1 MLYVHLPKFH
11 LHMLKINNVTKQYAE
26 KLALDNVSFEVPEKS
41 IFGLLGPN
49 GAGKTS
55 LIRIIT
61 RITAADEGEVY
72 INGELLNSKHVEI
85 VGYLPEERG
94 LYKKMSIIDQAMYF
108 AQLKGLSK
116 KEAKTVT
123 DHWFDKFDI
132 NSWRT
137 KKVEDLS
144 KGMQQKVQFILTV
157 LHKPKLIIL
166 DEPFTGFDPI
176 NAELIRK
183 EIIELRNG
191 GATVVLSTHRMESVE
206 KMCDH
211 IALINN
217 AKKVLDGKVK
227 EIQQSYKENKFE
239 AVTDSF
245 DATAIQGFEVIET
258 EPLEEGKQK
267 TIFGVVGEE
276 NNPNNLLQ
284 QLLPKTKVHS
294 FTEVI
299 PSINDIFIGIVT
311 PKEEATV

>member
-1 MLYVHLPKFH
+1 
-11 LHMLKINNVTKQYAE
+11 MLKINNVTKQYAE
-26 KLALDNVSFEVPEKS
+26 KLALDGVSFEVPERS

-72 INGELLNSKHVEI
+72 INGELLSPKHVEI

-94 LYKKMSIIDQAMYF
+94 LYKKMPIIDQAMYF

-116 KEAKTVT
+116 KEAKAAI

-166 DEPFTGFDPI
+166 DEPFTGFDPV

-183 EIIELRNG
+183 EIIELRDN
-191 GATVVLSTHRMESVE
+191 GATVILSTHRMESVE

-217 AKKVLDGKVK
+217 SKKVVDGKLKDV
-227 EIQQSYKENKFE
+227 QQSYKENKFE
-239 AVTDSF
+239 TVTDGF
-245 DATAIQGFEVIET
+245 DAQTIQGFTVVET
-258 EPLEEGKQK
+258 EPLEDNRQK

-276 NNPNNLLQ
+276 NNPNKLLQ
-284 QLLPKTKVHS
+284 QLLPKTIVHS
-294 FTEVI
+294 FTEVL
-299 PSINDIFIGIVT
+299 PSINDIFISIVT

>member
-1 MLYVHLPKFH
+1 
-11 LHMLKINNVTKQYAE
+11 MLKIENVTKQYAE
-26 KLALDNVSFEVPEKS
+26 KLALDNVSFEVPERS

-72 INGELLNSKHVEI
+72 INGELLNPKHVEI

-94 LYKKMSIIDQAMYF
+94 LYKKMAIIDQAMYF

-116 KEAKTVT
+116 KEAKAAI

-157 LHKPKLIIL
+157 LHQPKLIIL
-166 DEPFTGFDPI
+166 DEPFTGFDPV

-183 EIIELRNG
+183 EIIELRDK
-191 GATVVLSTHRMESVE
+191 GATVILSTHRMESVE
-206 KMCDH
+206 QMCDH

-217 AKKVLDGKVK
+217 SKKVLDGKLK
-227 EIQQSYKENKFE
+227 EIKNNYKQNKY
-239 AVTDSF
+239 
-245 DATAIQGFEVIET
+245 EVITDVFERSVVSGFTIAGT
-258 EPLEEGKQK
+258 EQLEENKQK
-267 TIFGVVGEE
+267 TVFEVVGEN
-276 NNPNNLLQ
+276 NNPNTLLQ
-284 QLLPKTKVHS
+284 QLLQTTKVYA
-294 FTEVI
+294 FNEVL
-299 PSINDIFIGIVT
+299 PSINDIFIEIVT
-311 PKEEATV
+311 PSEEVIA